1 MDKAL
6 EIKRAPRGNQ
16 VTLMSWSVDY
26 VPAEQNLE
34 TIGYFSARYAR
45 RALDE
50 KQKSKVIVLSDSRRI
65 EIVPSMKY
73 GFPNAEDLDFYRAFL
88 KICDAD
94 AEIRLSKSSPLTIL
108 TETFQSPLSIIA
120 RNRVFTDTPISAR

>member
-1 MDKAL
+1 MFFSL
-6 EIKRAPRGNQ
+6 EGMLCGVAMEKLSDVKKTVKTNQ
-16 VTLMSWSVDY
+16 LTLMAWSVDY

-45 RALDE
+45 KALDE
-50 KQKSKVIVLSDSRRI
+50 KQKSKVVVLSDSRRI

-88 KICDAD
+88 KICDEKAQLVKVEVD
-94 AEIRLSKSSPLTIL
+94 GQTIL
-108 TETFQSPLSIIA
+108 
-120 RNRVFTDTPISAR
+120 R